1 MSTHSLFL
9 SAALNPG
16 DVTGFTFFVG
26 LMAMFAA
33 SVFFFFERSQ
43 VDGKWKTSL
52 LVSGLI
58 TMIAAAHYYYMRD
71 YYLGA
76 LATNAAGGF
85 TAGMDGYVNPSPTQ
99 FRYID
104 WTLTVP
110 LMCVEFF
117 LLLRPYGAKQSLMW
131 KMIGYSVLMLVAGY
145 IGEAFAATAADPGTH
160 SIMWGFISTL
170 GWAGIVYE
178 ATMGSVATMAKDSG
192 DAHLQRAIG
201 LLRNFVLVGWAIYPI
216 GYMLMPGNFLAGLSG
231 SINIDLIYNIGDAVN
246 KIGFGLVVYQMAIS
260 SSKKD

>member
-1 MSTHSLFL
+1 MKVAYLMMSSTLQ
-9 SAALNPG
+9 AG

-33 SVFFFFERSQ
+33 SVFFFFERSN

-71 YYLGA
+71 YYLAAVANNLIEGA
-76 LATNAAGGF
+76 T
-85 TAGMDGYVNPSPTQ
+85 YINPSPTQ

-117 LLLRPYGAKQSLMW
+117 LLLRPYGAKQSLLW

-145 IGEAFAATAADPGTH
+145 VGEAIQPEQT
-160 SIMWGFISTL
+160 ILWGIISTL

-178 ATMGSVATMAKDSG
+178 ATAGSVAKMAQASG
-192 DAHLQRAIG
+192 DANLQKAIR

-216 GYMLMPGNFLAGLSG
+216 GYMLMPGNLLAGFSG
-231 SINIDLIYNIGDAVN
+231 SLNIDLLYNLGDAVN
-246 KIGFGLVVYQMAIS
+246 KIGFGLVVYQMAVS
-260 SSKKD
+260 SSKK

>member
-1 MSTHSLFL
+1 MMSSTLQ
-9 SAALNPG
+9 PG

-33 SVFFFFERSQ
+33 SVFFFFERSN

-71 YYLGA
+71 YYLAAVANNMIEGA
-76 LATNAAGGF
+76 T
-85 TAGMDGYVNPSPTQ
+85 YINPSPTQ

-117 LLLRPYGAKQSLMW
+117 LLLRPYGAKQSLLW

-145 IGEAFAATAADPGTH
+145 IGEAIQPEQT
-160 SIMWGFISTL
+160 ILWGIISTV

-178 ATMGSVATMAKDSG
+178 ATAGSVAKMAQASG
-192 DAHLQRAIG
+192 DANLQKAIR

-216 GYMLMPGNFLAGLSG
+216 GYMLMPGNLMAGMAGTL
-231 SINIDLIYNIGDAVN
+231 NIDLLYNLGDAVN

-260 SSKKD
+260 SSKK

>member
-1 MSTHSLFL
+1 MKTAYIFL
-9 SAALNPG
+9 SSTLQPG

-33 SVFFFFERSQ
+33 SVFFFFERSN

-71 YYLGA
+71 YYLAAVANNLIEGA
-76 LATNAAGGF
+76 T
-85 TAGMDGYVNPSPTQ
+85 YVNPSPTQ

-117 LLLRPYGAKQSLMW
+117 LLLRPYGAKQSLLW

-145 IGEAFAATAADPGTH
+145 IGEAIQPEQT
-160 SIMWGFISTL
+160 ILWGIISTV

-178 ATMGSVATMAKDSG
+178 ATAGSVAKMAQASG
-192 DAHLQRAIG
+192 DANLQNAIR

-216 GYMLMPGNFLAGLSG
+216 GYMLMPGNLMAGMAG
-231 SINIDLIYNIGDAVN
+231 SLNIDLMYNLGDAVN
-246 KIGFGLVVYQMAIS
+246 KVGFGLVVYQMAVS
-260 SSKKD
+260 SSAKMATA